1 MRVRELAADRND
13 VFRRAVVELVGA
25 VHVPLGIPGEPADRD
40 PDRHEVLPV
49 FDPFAVVAGFPSP
62 AHADQYLGMSIAIQ
76 AI

>member
-1 MRVRELAADRND
+1 VPLAVAG
-13 VFRRAVVELVGA
+13 VGA
-25 VHVPLGIPGEPADRD
+25 DHD